1 MTDTNSELTVE
12 FRRSGVTG
20 TWDGSQETILEL
32 AEDLG
37 LVLPYSCR
45 SGICTTCQCKKI
57 EGEIEYTQDGVYM
70 PDAEDEILICCSA
83 PKTALVL
90 DI

>member
-1 MTDTNSELTVE
+1 MGKRKGHL
-12 FRRSGVTG
+12 
-20 TWDGSQETILEL
+20 
-32 AEDLG
+32 
-37 LVLPYSCR
+37 LVS
-45 SGICTTCQCKKI
+45 KKI